1 MAPLVHLPTNMNYA
15 NMIEEK
21 NLKKTFILA
30 TLISTIIG
38 TFTTGI
44 NLYERVGEKRRQIK
58 TDKSQDTKIK
68 ELEKRLDDEE
78 KKKKNGHQ
86 RNEEEL
92 RQSLE
97 YGGPQI
103 RREYNTDLARLGPRF
118 AEGDAITQNQLQSQ
132 IITLQGTVIHLL
144 EDALYTGRLDNINK
158 LYNASEFAREGSI
171 NALQAQY
178 QRMLQSAPL
187 RRPIGPVRRISS
199 TPSMKSG
206 PPRSIKPR
214 STRTEKAVTEIRV
227 EKDEVAKDTAERD
240 IVSAAAPNGSLVK
253 ETAALSVADH
263 SGPLF
268 CRYALDLQETGMP
281 LDVCFTKGGSC
292 ACPFCGTK
300 IATEPGRAWKI
311 EKEIVHE
318 RIRRKD
324 YDDEIIEQRTFLVN
338 NRFLVKCHREKAG
351 YACLLCYRFRDRDTI
366 CESAAGLIKHLWQ
379 KHEVD
384 EYESDGDIREASLIE
399 ERITQKR

>member
-1 MAPLVHLPTNMNYA
+1 MAPLTHLPVSMNYA

-21 NLKKTFILA
+21 NLKKTFIIA

-58 TDKSQDTKIK
+58 TDKGQDQKIK
-68 ELEKRLDDEE
+68 DLEKRIEDSE
-78 KKKKNGHQ
+78 KKKSSPP
-86 RNEEEL
+86 RNEDDL
-92 RQSLE
+92 RHSLE
-97 YGGPQI
+97 YGGPMI
-103 RREYNTDLARLGPRF
+103 RREYNNDLARLGPRF

-132 IITLQGTVIHLL
+132 VITLQGTVINLL
-144 EDALYTGRLDNINK
+144 QDALYTGRLDNINK

-178 QRMLQSAPL
+178 QRMLQEAPL

-206 PPRSIKPR
+206 PRSVKPR
-214 STRTEKAVTEIRV
+214 STRTEKTVTEVQV
-227 EKDEVAKDTAERD
+227 EKDEVVEEKSVIPVPAG
-240 IVSAAAPNGSLVK
+240 VNGSIVK

-268 CRYALDLQETGMP
+268 CRYALDLQEADMP
-281 LDVCFTKGGSC
+281 LEVCFSHGGSG
-292 ACPFCGTK
+292 ACPYCGTK

-311 EKEIVHE
+311 EKEVVHQ

-324 YDDEIIEQRTFLVN
+324 YDDEVIEQRTFLVN
-338 NRFLVKCHREKAG
+338 NRFIIKSHREKAG
-351 YACLLCYRFRDRDTI
+351 FACLLCYRHRDRDTI
-366 CESAAGLIKHLWQ
+366 CESAAGLVKHLWQ
-379 KHEVD
+379 RHEVE
-384 EYESDGDIREASLIE
+384 EYNSDPDIREASLLE